1 MTAQMRL
8 KESVVECLQTAPE
21 VLFTARQI
29 AEWIFQAYPEACAEK
44 KRKSTFIK
52 SDAELIQQIV
62 AEIGAH
68 RPALQD
74 KFPNVRTTE
83 GRPRKYYWTEKTEQ
97 AEVEASESSVSTT
110 ATRDAEL
117 SESELYPKLTAF
129 LWSELEIYSRRID
142 EKRSANR
149 KGPQG
154 NRWLYPDM
162 VGMRD
167 LTADWVQEVKD
178 CVSQVSAR
186 KATLWSF
193 EVKLLLNRSNVRESF
208 FQAASNSAWAN
219 FAYLVAGVVE
229 GSDTLTELRMLS
241 ALHGVGVIQL
251 DPQNPSESQIVIP
264 ARECAEVD
272 WDNCNR
278 LAAENKDFLEVV
290 RLVRQFHQT
299 GDPRARDW
307 DSGKLASTN

>member
-1 MTAQMRL
+1 MRL
-8 KESVVECLQTAPE
+8 KESVAECLSAAPE
-21 VLFTARQI
+21 TLFTARQI
-29 AEWIFQAYPEACAEK
+29 AEWIFQNHPDACAEK
-44 KRKSTFIK
+44 KRKSVFIK
-52 SDAELIQQIV
+52 NDAELVQQIV

-83 GRPRKYYWTEKTEQ
+83 GRPRKYYWTAKTEQ
-97 AEVEASESSVSTT
+97 AEAEESDASIPTT
-110 ATRDAEL
+110 ATRDAEP
-117 SESELYPKLTAF
+117 SEAELYPKLTAF
-129 LWSELEIYSRRID
+129 LWSELNVHSRRID

-149 KGPQG
+149 RGPHG

-162 VGMRD
+162 VGMKD

-178 CVSQVSAR
+178 CVSQVAAR

-208 FQAASNSAWAN
+208 FQAVSNSAWAN

-229 GSDTLTELRMLS
+229 GSETLSELRMLS

-251 DPQNPSESQIVIP
+251 DAQNPSESQIIIP
-264 ARECAEVD
+264 ARERTDVD

-278 LAAENKDFLEVV
+278 LAEENRDFLEVV
-290 RLVRQFHQT
+290 RFVRQFHQT

-307 DSGKLASTN
+307 DSGKLASTK